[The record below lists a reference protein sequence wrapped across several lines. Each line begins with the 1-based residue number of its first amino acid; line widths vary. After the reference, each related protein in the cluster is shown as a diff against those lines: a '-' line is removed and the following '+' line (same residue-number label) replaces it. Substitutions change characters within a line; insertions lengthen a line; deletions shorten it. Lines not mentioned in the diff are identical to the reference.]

1 MEPSTAVWGA
11 GREGAAA
18 GAAAAGHRAGSSSLH
33 TLLISVG
40 VILSVVGI
48 HALCASRIPLAL
60 SVMPHEGNR
69 PRSGG
74 MPLQVSALRSRTR
87 IARVLSLE
95 LGWASAVVLSRDQ
108 MLKGCRGFADLT
120 PIPSPVWATSGKQDS
135 MFPSDRQAAQRLSLA
150 ILCSTQRRRQSIH
163 CSSVPE
169 ASRTRTPRSPPVR
182 AQAHRH
188 CRNWPPGCQTKL
200 PSTAVLRLALGSL
213 VL

>member
-1 MEPSTAVWGA
+1 MVGVGEEWGLLCLEPSTAVWGA

-135 MFPSDRQAAQRLSLA
+135 MFPSDRQAAQRLS
-150 ILCSTQRRRQSIH
+150 CRQPTYKRVFAKTHGRASI
-163 CSSVPE
+163 
-169 ASRTRTPRSPPVR
+169 
-182 AQAHRH
+182 
-188 CRNWPPGCQTKL
+188 PGIH
-200 PSTAVLRLALGSL
+200 SL
-213 VL
+213 HPQIQG